1 MDIGLNI
8 VDGVRARV
16 GDTLDSITASM
27 DEHKVEYTIPYRNQ
41 SGSNIDMVMFMEK
54 CGVELN
60 ISNGIITFIKSNNNA
75 SNYIMQLGQG
85 MTPVEALQTIKE
97 NLAKAFNIDKSD
109 IRIDKFDGQ
118 SLNSTLSIPISNNK
132 KVKIELLMGAHQ
144 KVYMHSIA
152 LSD

>member
-16 GDTLDSITASM
+16 GDTLDSITTSM

-41 SGSNIDMVMFMEK
+41 SGANIDMVMFMEK

-60 ISNGIITFIKSNNNA
+60 ISNGIITFIKSNNNV

-132 KVKIELLMGAHQ
+132 KVKIELLMGAQQ